1 MNRAVGL
8 LLLAASAAG
17 CAQVTAALP
26 PWLRPGPAAPP
37 PGPPPPSPVTPPQAS
52 PTPPQLPTP
61 SVPGPVPPGPATPM
75 TAPPPPAPPAERL
88 PAPPPAPVVS
98 PRTEDEDRVTRE
110 VSERLAQA
118 RRLVAQIDPA
128 KLAGD
133 QREIFTN
140 IQDFL
145 VKAGE
150 ALSAKDLPRARI
162 LADKASKLAD
172 DLAAAVN
179 KR

>member
-1 MNRAVGL
+1 VNRAVGL

-37 PGPPPPSPVTPPQAS
+37 PGPPPLSPVTPPQAS
-52 PTPPQLPTP
+52 PTPP
-61 SVPGPVPPGPATPM
+61 PV
-75 TAPPPPAPPAERL
+75 ERL

-162 LADKASKLAD
+162 LADKASKLAG
-172 DLAAAVN
+172 DLAATL
-179 KR
+179 KKK

>member
-1 MNRAVGL
+1 
-8 LLLAASAAG
+8 
-17 CAQVTAALP
+17 
-26 PWLRPGPAAPP
+26 
-37 PGPPPPSPVTPPQAS
+37 VTPPQAS
-52 PTPPQLPTP
+52 PTPPQLPT
-61 SVPGPVPPGPATPM
+61 S
-75 TAPPPPAPPAERL
+75 

-162 LADKASKLAD
+162 LADKASKLAG
-172 DLAAAVN
+172 DLAATLN
-179 KR
+179 KK

>member
-37 PGPPPPSPVTPPQAS
+37 PGPPPLSPVTPPQAS
-52 PTPPQLPTP
+52 PTPP
-61 SVPGPVPPGPATPM
+61 PV
-75 TAPPPPAPPAERL
+75 ERL

-162 LADKASKLAD
+162 LADKASKLAG
-172 DLAAAVN
+172 DLAATL
-179 KR
+179 KKK

>member
-1 MNRAVGL
+1 VNRVVGL
-8 LLLAASAAG
+8 LLLAAAAAG
-17 CAQVTAALP
+17 CAQVTAARP
-26 PWLRPGPAAPP
+26 PRLRPGPAVPP

-61 SVPGPVPPGPATPM
+61 
-75 TAPPPPAPPAERL
+75 
-88 PAPPPAPVVS
+88 PAPPPTPVVS

-162 LADKASKLAD
+162 LADKASKLAG
-172 DLAAAVN
+172 DLAATLN
-179 KR
+179 KK